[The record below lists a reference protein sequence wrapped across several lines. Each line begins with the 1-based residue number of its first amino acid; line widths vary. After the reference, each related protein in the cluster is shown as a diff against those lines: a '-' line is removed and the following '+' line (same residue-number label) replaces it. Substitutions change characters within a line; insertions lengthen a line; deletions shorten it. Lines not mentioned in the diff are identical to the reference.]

1 MTLLLGLPALAAV
14 VAGCVALKC
23 SNLSRVDVAAKLLLS
38 TWVLVT
44 ATIVTAAALYS
55 VAWMVPAERAL
66 WCRRVLGHS
75 VDHRPVAGLVLL
87 GVLAFVAVRVGGVTR
102 KILRMWRAEAIG
114 RTPID
119 IEESAE
125 VYAFAVP
132 VLFPGRGRSRGSIVV
147 STGMLSALSANE
159 RSALF
164 AHERA
169 HLRFAHHRYLL
180 TGQILVAVLPPLRP
194 MINRLDWLLE
204 RWADEAAARE
214 IGDRDVVATAIAQAA
229 LSSTDRPAP
238 VFLAFGS
245 DSVTARVEALF
256 EPKQARSVT
265 ANLLLISSVVAASLA
280 ALTQLHHLFEVVQQM
295 AR

>member
-1 MTLLLGLPALAAV
+1 VILLLGLPALAAV
-14 VAGCVALKC
+14 VVGYVALRC
-23 SNLSRVDVAAKLLLS
+23 SKQSRVDLAAKLLLS

-66 WCRRVLGHS
+66 WCRRVFGHS
-75 VDHRPVAGLVLL
+75 VDHRPIAGFVLL
-87 GVLAFVAVRVGGVTR
+87 GILAFVAVRAGWITR

-114 RTPID
+114 RTPLD
-119 IEESAE
+119 IEESDE

-132 VLFPGRGRSRGSIVV
+132 RLFSGRGRSGGSIVV
-147 STGMLSALSANE
+147 STGMLSALSADE
-159 RSALF
+159 HSALF

-169 HLRFAHHRYLL
+169 HLGFAHHRYLL

-194 MINRLDWLLE
+194 LMDRLNWLLE

-214 IGDRDVVATAIAQAA
+214 IGNRDVVATAIAHAA
-229 LSSTDRPAP
+229 LSSTDRPSSM
-238 VFLAFGS
+238 FLAFGS
-245 DSVTARVEALF
+245 DSVVARVEALL
-256 EPKQARSVT
+256 EPKQAPSVR
-265 ANLLLISSVVAASLA
+265 ADRLLASSAVAASLA
-280 ALTQLHHLFEVVQQM
+280 ALTQLHHLFEVVQQL